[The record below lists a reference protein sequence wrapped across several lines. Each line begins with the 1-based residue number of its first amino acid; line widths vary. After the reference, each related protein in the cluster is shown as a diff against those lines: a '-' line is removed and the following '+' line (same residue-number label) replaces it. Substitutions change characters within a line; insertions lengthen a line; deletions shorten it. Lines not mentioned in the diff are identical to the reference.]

1 MGAAPGLG
9 ARLPWLLSGE
19 VPDWRPE
26 SLNSHRQRLG
36 PVPTGGPW
44 LIDEV
49 EQSGLCGHGGAG
61 FPAARKWRAV
71 ADRAHRRA
79 IVVVNGA
86 EGEPLSAKDHLLLAS
101 RPHLV
106 LDGAQ
111 LAAESVGARE
121 VYLYV
126 GRGDPVA
133 FRSLDVALQE
143 RGGLNRISVEVVSA
157 PPRFVAG
164 EETAA
169 IRLLNGGDAKPSGV
183 PPRPF
188 ERGVRGRPTLV
199 NNVETLALAA
209 LIARFGS
216 AWFRSVGTHAT
227 PGSMLVTVAGQVSH
241 PAVYEV
247 EASTRLSAIAAP
259 PPGKESGPILLGGY
273 FGSWVSATEASE
285 LTFDAAQLA
294 ARGLKLGA
302 GVVFALPAGACG
314 VAATA
319 GILGYLAAES
329 ARQCGPC
336 QFGLADLA
344 TLLDQLARGLGR
356 GTEPGQLERWL
367 GQLGGGRGACHHPDG
382 AVGLVESAVRT
393 FAADFQVHLRRGSCP
408 AAFQG
413 SGLPVMRQEVG
424 RWR

>member
-1 MGAAPGLG
+1 
-9 ARLPWLLSGE
+9 
-19 VPDWRPE
+19 
-26 SLNSHRQRLG
+26 
-36 PVPTGGPW
+36 VPTGGPW
-44 LIDEV
+44 LIDELD
-49 EQSGLCGHGGAG
+49 QSGLCGHGGAG

-86 EGEPLSAKDHLLLAS
+86 EGEPLSDKDHLLLAS

-143 RGGLNRISVEVVSA
+143 RGGLNRISVEVVAA

-169 IRLLNGGDAKPSGV
+169 IRLLNGGEAKPSGV

-216 AWFRSVGTHAT
+216 AWFRSVGTPTT

-247 EASTRLSAIAAP
+247 EASTRLATIAAP
-259 PPGKESGPILLGGY
+259 PPVISILKPSGVC
-273 FGSWVSATEASE
+273 FGTVAKPMVSTVSARMRRSTMSTSSFQSASSW
-285 LTFDAAQLA
+285 T
-294 ARGLKLGA
+294 R
-302 GVVFALPAGACG
+302 
-314 VAATA
+314 
-319 GILGYLAAES
+319 
-329 ARQCGPC
+329 PC
-336 QFGLADLA
+336 
-344 TLLDQLARGLGR
+344 
-356 GTEPGQLERWL
+356 
-367 GQLGGGRGACHHPDG
+367 CI
-382 AVGLVESAVRT
+382 RT
-393 FAADFQVHLRRGSCP
+393 SL
-408 AAFQG
+408 
-413 SGLPVMRQEVG
+413 
-424 RWR
+424 